1 MRIARILFPDAAEAA
16 ACLAVAMRRR
26 VPAAKALH
34 ASRVPLQISKN
45 FVIIMS
51 GGLRPPFCLGRQ
63 VRAHDGESLTRLALK
78 QLLPVGAGV
87 LFRRFQH
94 LDGVAQF
101 GGTLVEFFG
110 DGGLHLALH

>member
-1 MRIARILFPDAAEAA
+1 MRVARILFPDAVEAA

-26 VPAAKALH
+26 VSAAKALR
-34 ASRVPLQISKN
+34 ATRVPPQISKN
-45 FVIIMS
+45 FVIIKS
-51 GGLRPPFCLGRQ
+51 GGLPPPFCLGRQ
-63 VRAHDGESLTRLALK
+63 VRAYHGESSTGLALK
-78 QLLPVGAGV
+78 QPLLVCAAV